1 MGNSPGPF
9 IKELLGRKLRRSV
22 SLKLII
28 AIGSLIFLGSAVFWV
43 GFVIRGENKYLQLS
57 IEHAKDYLRLSEVAL
72 RSCMLKGQSH
82 RIEEAVRDLGRSE
95 VFEEVSVVK
104 HPEGSIRFTSSDKKG
119 KTIHKDS
126 VECKLCHEN
135 PSGPGT
141 EAYRVERLDH
151 GRKLLLLRAIRAEN
165 NCTARCHSGASSPVL
180 GFVEARYSLTPLD
193 RTLKEQKVA
202 TFVFGFILTAVCSGV
217 LCIILWNILIKHL
230 YTLTDAMEAVRKG
243 NLDVKV
249 SITSRDEIGTL
260 AQTFNSMI
268 EELRDARKKLE
279 NWAKELEEEVKK
291 KTEELR
297 RGQEQ
302 MVHTEKLASLGRLA
316 AGVAHELN
324 SPLTGIVTF
333 SHLLLQRIPPERK
346 EDREDL
352 EVIIEQAERCSKIIK
367 GLLGFSRAMKTEM
380 VPLNINSTI
389 SKVLDIIRNQAKF
402 HNIKLITDLAPE
414 LPEVVADP
422 SQLEQVYMNLI
433 INAADAMNDRGEL
446 RISTRKVTIEGQ
458 DFVEIEFSDT
468 GPGIP
473 PEHLDKIFEPFFTT
487 KPVGKG
493 TGLGL
498 AVTLGIVQKH
508 GGHIDVKSTP
518 GKGTSF
524 FVRLPAKKEDA
535 EG

>member
-1 MGNSPGPF
+1 MGDSLGPL
-9 IKELLGRKLRRSV
+9 IKELLGKKLRRSV
-22 SLKLII
+22 SLKLIV
-28 AIGSLIFLGSAVFWV
+28 AIGSLILIGSAVFWV
-43 GFVIRGENKYLQLS
+43 GFVVRGENKYLQLS
-57 IEHAKDYLRLSEVAL
+57 TEHAKDYLRLAEVAL
-72 RSCMLKGQSH
+72 RSCMLRGQPH
-82 RIEEAVRDLGRSE
+82 RIEKAVQDLGRSE
-95 VFEEVSVVK
+95 VFEEVAVIK
-104 HPEGSIRFTSSDKKG
+104 HPDGLVRFSSGQNKG
-119 KTIHKDS
+119 TPLREDS
-126 VECKLCHEN
+126 VECKLCHE
-135 PSGPGT
+135 GPGAPRAD
-141 EAYRVERLDH
+141 AYRIEKIDNAR
-151 GRKLLLLRAIRAEN
+151 RLLLLRAVKAEN
-165 NCTARCHSGASSPVL
+165 NCTATCHSGSRGPIL
-180 GFVEARYSLTPLD
+180 GFIEARYSLGPLD
-193 RTLKEQKVA
+193 RTLKEQKAV
-202 TFVFGFILTAVCSGV
+202 TFVFGFILTAVCSV
-217 LCIILWNILIKHL
+217 ALCIILWNILIKHL

-243 NLDVKV
+243 DLDVKV
-249 SITSRDEIGTL
+249 NINSRDEIGTL

-268 EELRDARKKLE
+268 DELREARKRLE

-333 SHLLLQRIPPERK
+333 AHLLLQRTPPERK

-380 VPLNINSTI
+380 VPLNVNSTI

-402 HNIKLITDLAPE
+402 HNIKLITDLAPD

-446 RISTRKVTIEGQ
+446 RISTRKVNIDGQ
-458 DFVEIEFSDT
+458 DFVEIEFTDT
-468 GPGIP
+468 GPGIQ
-473 PEHLDKIFEPFFTT
+473 PEHLGKIFEPFFTT

-508 GGHIDVKSTP
+508 GGRIDVKSTP
-518 GKGTSF
+518 GVGTSF
-524 FVRLPAKKEDA
+524 FVRLPAKREDA